1 MTPTGIAFV
10 INRLRSA
17 PDMDTLRRVWG
28 SLGHDYQRDPDIQK
42 VKNECKEALRNA

>member
-17 PDMDTLRRVWG
+17 PDMATLRRVWG
-28 SLGHDYQRDPDIQK
+28 SLGHEYQRNPEVLN
-42 VKNECKEALRNA
+42 VKNERKEALRDG